1 MYLRVNLI
9 QDNFPLNPKRP
20 KDVQLLIGFLV
31 RFKLKSITLKI
42 IRGGGSGF
50 LSSSFLNHD
59 SKSRNEKQNKKKTQ
73 NQGKTA
79 LEKVRAQNITIN
91 NNICDACNE
100 CTYDA
105 CSNAQKARSIFQHS
119 FN

>member
-1 MYLRVNLI
+1 M
-9 QDNFPLNPKRP
+9 
-20 KDVQLLIGFLV
+20 V

-42 IRGGGSGF
+42 KRGGGSRF

-119 FN
+119 FNWLEQRVLTKNPKYWRTHFSKPNKIE